1 MKTVIHLIS
10 TDVFSG
16 AENVACQIINSFK
29 KNNKDYKMI
38 YVSKIGPN
46 KKNLED
52 RSIPYY
58 ELDKFNYKSIKKA
71 VEKIHPD
78 IIHAHDTKAI
88 IMASLFH
95 KKVKIVGHIHA
106 NHENLRTKTL
116 KSMLLNYFSKYVS
129 KMIWISKS
137 ALENYYYYNNVKD
150 NSIILYNMIDS
161 KEILS
166 KIKKDK
172 NNYDFDII
180 YLGRITYQKNP
191 ERFIKIV
198 KEIKEKYPPLKVAMV
213 GSGEMDDEVKKII
226 KDNNLNQTIKFY
238 GFKNNP
244 YKILQSS
251 KLMMMTSR
259 YEGTPMSALEAFAC
273 HVPIISTPTDGLID
287 IINNGVTGYLSD
299 QDETIVNNT
308 LEMLNNPRKLK
319 ETKENV
325 AKENK
330 KINNIEKYKKE
341 IKIIYESI

>member
-52 RSIPYY
+52 RSITYY

-71 VEKIHPD
+71 VEKIQPD

-95 KKVKIVGHIHA
+95 KKAKIVGHIHA

-116 KSMLLNYFSKYVS
+116 KSILLNYFSKYVS

-137 ALENYYYYNNVKD
+137 ALENYYYYNNIESKSVV
-150 NSIILYNMIDS
+150 LYNMINFNEIIS
-161 KEILS
+161 KVKE
-166 KIKKDK
+166 DK
-172 NNYDFDII
+172 NNYNFDII
-180 YLGRITYQKNP
+180 YLGRMTYQKNP
-191 ERFIKIV
+191 ERFIEIV
-198 KEIKEKYPPLKVAMV
+198 KEIKEKYPALKVAMV
-213 GSGEMDDEVKKII
+213 GTGDLDDEIKKLIREY
-226 KDNNLNQTIKFY
+226 NLSSTIKFY
-238 GFKNNP
+238 GFKDNP

-251 KLMMMTSR
+251 KLMMITSR
-259 YEGTPMSALEAFAC
+259 YEGTPMCALEAFAC
-273 HVPIISTPTDGLID
+273 GIPIISTPADGLND
-287 IINNGVTGYLSD
+287 IIDNQKTGFLSND
-299 QDETIVNNT
+299 NKKIIDYVIKLLTEKKT
-308 LEMLNNPRKLK
+308 LNML
-319 ETKENV
+319 KENV
-325 AKENK
+325 RKKNK
-330 KINNIEKYKKE
+330 QINNIIFYKNE
-341 IKIIYESI
+341 IKKIYTE